1 MGNANESIGGKLQ
14 KAGNIHIF
22 VPEGY
27 TCKTGT
33 NLGEPDD
40 NQIWLQT
47 VPPTITDYVWVI
59 VQENE
64 EALDLNISMS
74 KSINQARDLE
84 PFMIDDTS
92 WGGITYDYGEL
103 VCNVLKGKN
112 GKAMFQVTVIGHT
125 VDSDLAQKV
134 LGSIVL

>member
-14 KAGNIHIF
+14 KAGNIRIF

-47 VPPTITDYVWVI
+47 VPPTFTDYFWVI

-64 EALDLNISMS
+64 EALEQNISMS

-84 PFMIDDTS
+84 PFSIDDTTWS
-92 WGGITYDYGEL
+92 GITYDYGEL

-112 GKAMFQVTVIGHT
+112 DRAMFQVTVIGHT